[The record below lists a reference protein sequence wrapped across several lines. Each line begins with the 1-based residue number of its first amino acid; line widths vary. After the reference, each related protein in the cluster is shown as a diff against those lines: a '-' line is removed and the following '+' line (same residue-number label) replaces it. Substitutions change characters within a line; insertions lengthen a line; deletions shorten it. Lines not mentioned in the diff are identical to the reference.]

1 MQKFIVLFLSL
12 IVLSNCKNTGGTTI
26 SGTIKGAQQLEGTL
40 DETMLRQ
47 NLTLAK
53 VKFENDGK
61 FSVNIPEGMKAG
73 LYRIKVGVKQINL
86 ISDGTEKNIVIS
98 ADLATLDKTN
108 YGVEGS
114 EDTKTYIKTFNDV
127 ISQQKKLPEL
137 QKTIEEAKNPMLSM
151 LMMMQVQAFAG
162 PEYLD
167 FRKKIAERMTAAY
180 PNSSY
185 TTDFNQIVK
194 GLEKPEPAV
203 AETNIAVGQ
212 IAPEI
217 ALPNPSGKI
226 MKLSDL
232 KGKVVLLDF
241 WASWCGPCRAANP
254 SVVRMYNQFKGKGFE
269 VYSVSLDKTK
279 EAWKSAIQQDGLI
292 WQNHVSDL
300 KYWQSEAAGIYNVSA
315 IPQQFL
321 LDRNGKIAVI
331 AQPGSS
337 IEQQIEKLVN

>member
-1 MQKFIVLFLSL
+1 MQKFIFLLLSL
-12 IVLSNCKNTGGTTI
+12 IVLSNCKNTNGTTV
-26 SGTIKGAQQLEGTL
+26 SGTVKGAQQLEGTL

-47 NLTLAK
+47 NLTLSK
-53 VKFENDGK
+53 IKFENDGK
-61 FSVNIPEGMKAG
+61 FSINIPEGLKAG
-73 LYRIKVGVKQINL
+73 LYRIKIGAKQINL
-86 ISDGTEKNIVIS
+86 ISDGTEKNVVVT
-98 ADLATLDKTN
+98 ADLATLEKVN
-108 YGVEGS
+108 YSVEGS
-114 EDTKTYIKTFNDV
+114 EDTKTYINTFNEV
-127 ISQQKKLPEL
+127 FNQQKKIPEL
-137 QKTIEEAKNPMLSM
+137 QKIIEDAKNPMLSM
-151 LMMMQVQAFAG
+151 LMMMQIQAFAG
-162 PEYLD
+162 PEYVD
-167 FRKKIAERMTAAY
+167 FRKKIADRMAAAY

-194 GLEKPEPAV
+194 GLEKPAEPV
-203 AETNIAVGQ
+203 ASSIAVGQ
-212 IAPEI
+212 SAPEI

-241 WASWCGPCRAANP
+241 WASWCGPCRASNP
-254 SVVRMYNQFKGKGFE
+254 SVVRMYNKFKSKGFE

-279 EAWKSAIQQDGLI
+279 EAWKTAIQQDGLI

-300 KYWQSEAAGIYNVSA
+300 KYWQSEAAGLYNVSA

-321 LDRNGKIAVI
+321 IDRNGKIASI